1 METVLVSLVS
11 LALIIVSFVSMEINT
26 LQSTNKIASSLK
38 QMEAQSSEL
47 VRTNIAAVPPAA
59 YSGGAL
65 DLTVRNDG
73 QTNLAD
79 FTQWDVIVQY
89 QDGDFSYLAYT
100 PTGPVDPGQWTVQ
113 GIYAANGSPETFDPG
128 VLDPGEQMTLSINLD
143 RNLGPGESCEIT
155 VSTPNGIKS
164 QTQVTGE

>member
-47 VRTNIAAVPPAA
+47 VRTNIVAVPPAS
-59 YSGGAL
+59 YSGGSL

-79 FTQWDVIVQY
+79 FPQWDVIVQY
-89 QDGDFSYLAYT
+89 QNGDFSYLAYA
-100 PTGPVDPGQWTVQ
+100 PTCPVDPGQWTVQ
-113 GIYAANGSPETFDPG
+113 GIYAGNGSPENFDPG
-128 VLDPGEQMTLSINLD
+128 ILTL
-143 RNLGPGESCEIT
+143 ES
-155 VSTPNGIKS
+155 K
-164 QTQVTGE
+164 